1 MSTRISRGFSVRKR
15 RTQQKIVSLDCRFE
29 AVPNDYLMS
38 RAKEAG
44 FIPASKHKKETKAMR
59 SMTFHTATKN
69 TKTGSRSRALN
80 IALWILQ
87 VLLAAA
93 YVAHGWLMV
102 SPPAELVAMMNA
114 QLGVGLRLFIGVAE
128 LLAAVGLILPGVT
141 RILPWLTALAAAGLM
156 IVMGS
161 ATFLHIFRGESQSAI
176 TAAVLFV
183 LVTTVA
189 YTRWKVQPI
198 AARKSA

>member
-1 MSTRISRGFSVRKR
+1 M
-15 RTQQKIVSLDCRFE
+15 Q
-29 AVPNDYLMS
+29 
-38 RAKEAG
+38 
-44 FIPASKHKKETKAMR
+44 
-59 SMTFHTATKN
+59 SMTINTS
-69 TKTGSRSRALN
+69 TKTTQAGNRSRALN

-102 SPPAELVAMMNA
+102 SPPAELVAMMNE

-128 LLAAVGLILPGVT
+128 LLAAAGLILPGVT

-161 ATFLHIFRGESQSAI
+161 ATVLHVFRGESGSAVS
-176 TAAVLFV
+176 AAVLFV
-183 LVTTVA
+183 LVTIVA

>member
-1 MSTRISRGFSVRKR
+1 
-15 RTQQKIVSLDCRFE
+15 
-29 AVPNDYLMS
+29 
-38 RAKEAG
+38 
-44 FIPASKHKKETKAMR
+44 MR
-59 SMTFHTATKN
+59 SMTLHTATKN
-69 TKTGSRSRALN
+69 TQSGTYSRALN

-93 YVAHGWLMV
+93 YVAHGWMMV

-114 QLGVGLRLFIGVAE
+114 QLGAGFRMFIGVAE

-141 RILPWLTALAAAGLM
+141 RIPPSLTALAAAGLM

-161 ATFLHIFRGESQSAI
+161 ATVLHIFRGESASAI

-183 LVTTVA
+183 LVTIVA

-198 AARKSA
+198 AARTTA